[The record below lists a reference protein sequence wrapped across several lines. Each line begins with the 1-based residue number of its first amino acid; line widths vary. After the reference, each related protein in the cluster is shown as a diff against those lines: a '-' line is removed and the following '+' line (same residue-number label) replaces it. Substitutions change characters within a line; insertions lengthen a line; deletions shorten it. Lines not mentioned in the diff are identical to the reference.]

1 MHEPITTEQLEI
13 LDKVFGK
20 DEFGEI
26 PKAIKIDEDYKK
38 LGEIFTEEV

>member
-1 MHEPITTEQLEI
+1 MTEPIRSEQLEI
-13 LDKVFGK
+13 FEKLFGK

-38 LGEIFTEEV
+38 LAEIFTEEE